1 MSKQWTSG
9 GLKMFSNYLYS
20 SGICC
25 EIKNEPLLCFV
36 NEISV
41 GDIISFLSLVTVIVG
56 GCFGYYQWQ
65 KSIKIKRAEYL
76 NELTEKIRTDPDI
89 SEVVYI
95 LDYNQKWYDDSFH
108 ESGELERKVDKTL
121 SYFSYIC
128 YLFENKLI
136 TKNEFAFFK
145 YEIDRILV
153 NYSTIR
159 YFYNIYHFSNKHGT
173 PMTFKFLFNYGEKA
187 KIFDSDFYNARSDQ
201 YPHYLN
207 F

>member
-1 MSKQWTSG
+1 
-9 GLKMFSNYLYS
+9 MFSNYLYS

-25 EIKNEPLLCFV
+25 EWKSEPILRFV

-41 GDIISFLSLVTVIVG
+41 GDIISFLSLVAVIVG

-65 KSIKIKRAEYL
+65 KTIKIKRAEYL

-89 SEVVYI
+89 SEGVYI
-95 LDYNQKWYDDSFH
+95 LDYNQKWYNDSFH

-136 TKNEFAFFK
+136 TENEFAFFK

-159 YFYNIYHFSNKHGT
+159 YFYNIYHFSDKHGT

-187 KIFDSDFYNARSDQ
+187 NIFDSDFYNAKSNK

>member
-1 MSKQWTSG
+1 
-9 GLKMFSNYLYS
+9 MFSNYLYS

-25 EIKNEPLLCFV
+25 EWKSEPILRFV

-41 GDIISFLSLVTVIVG
+41 GDIISFLSLVAVIVG

-65 KSIKIKRAEYL
+65 KTIKIKRAEYL

-89 SEVVYI
+89 SEGVYI
-95 LDYNQKWYDDSFH
+95 LDYNQKWYNDSFH
-108 ESGELERKVDKTL
+108 ESGEFERKVDKTL

-136 TKNEFAFFK
+136 TENEFAFFK

-159 YFYNIYHFSNKHGT
+159 YFYNIYHFSDKHGT

-187 KIFDSDFYNARSDQ
+187 NIFDSDFYNAKSNK

>member
-1 MSKQWTSG
+1 
-9 GLKMFSNYLYS
+9 MFSNYLYS

-25 EIKNEPLLCFV
+25 EWKSEPILRFV

-41 GDIISFLSLVTVIVG
+41 GDIISFLSLIAVIVG

-159 YFYNIYHFSNKHGT
+159 YFYNIYHFSNKHGN
-173 PMTFKFLFNYGEKA
+173 PMTFKFLFNYGEKSN
-187 KIFDSDFYNARSDQ
+187 IFDSEFYNVRSNQ

>member
-1 MSKQWTSG
+1 M
-9 GLKMFSNYLYS
+9 
-20 SGICC
+20 
-25 EIKNEPLLCFV
+25 
-36 NEISV
+36 
-41 GDIISFLSLVTVIVG
+41 IVG

-65 KSIKIKRAEYL
+65 KSIKIKRGEYL

-136 TKNEFAFFK
+136 TKNEFAFFQT
-145 YEIDRILV
+145 
-153 NYSTIR
+153 ST
-159 YFYNIYHFSNKHGT
+159 T
-173 PMTFKFLFNYGEKA
+173 P
-187 KIFDSDFYNARSDQ
+187 
-201 YPHYLN
+201 P
-207 F
+207 

>member
-1 MSKQWTSG
+1 MGKQWTSG
-9 GLKMFSNYLYS
+9 GLKMFSNYLCS
-20 SGICC
+20 AGICC
-25 EIKNEPLLCFV
+25 ELKNESILCFV

-41 GDIISFLSLVTVIVG
+41 GDIISFLSLVAVIVG

-108 ESGELERKVDKTL
+108 QSGEFERKVDKTL

-159 YFYNIYHFSNKHGT
+159 YFYNIYHFSNKHGN